1 VSKTDDRIAAWR
13 ARREQQQAALAA
25 HGDLPIHLAL
35 IASRAEAVGISGDE
49 TSDPIVAMVLECVRA
64 ERHETVGERRRVYDA
79 IARGFERGIETS
91 DPHAEYAELRR
102 RQLRTIIRLIEADA
116 RGGEQAD
123 FQDDYRPTGLDEAL
137 NPLIDGYRRRRKRS
151 EEEENRRER
160 RRAILADEVYT
171 IAVPEEEEGDLI
183 YLRDLLAR
191 VDARRSARVGPANS
205 NLRAIWALLPYQFL
219 LLKSESR
226 VALAWTLVGPAVLMG
241 LLMSAYFLAGVHTIL
256 NMDVPT
262 FAMLGSTSW
271 FMLRQIIFRSTAAVH
286 ALRTLLNLR
295 AYTPAMLGLGQGLI
309 YMCSYTVV
317 YISLIGG
324 GYFAG
329 LFTLPANVP
338 GVAFWLACIGLM
350 ALAIGVIFGS
360 IAVIWPYFSRFAPVI
375 ERALQMVSSVILVSE
390 QLPVQYRW
398 VVLWSPLSHA
408 EQLLRSAYFEGYKS
422 EDADPHY
429 FFVWLGVLAVVAFIS
444 QRLVRSRSIPG

>member
-1 VSKTDDRIAAWR
+1 
-13 ARREQQQAALAA
+13 
-25 HGDLPIHLAL
+25 
-35 IASRAEAVGISGDE
+35 
-49 TSDPIVAMVLECVRA
+49 MVLECVRA
-64 ERHETVGERRRVYDA
+64 EPHETVGERRRVYDA
-79 IARGFERGIETS
+79 IARGFERGIETGNLQADFS
-91 DPHAEYAELRR
+91 ELRR

-116 RGGEQAD
+116 RSVENAN
-123 FQDDYRPTGLDEAL
+123 FRVDYRPTGLNEAL
-137 NPLIDGYRRRRKRS
+137 NPLIEGYRRRRKRS
-151 EEEENRRER
+151 EEEESRQAR
-160 RRAILADEVYT
+160 RRALLADEVYT
-171 IAVPEEEEGDLI
+171 IAVPEEEEGDLV
-183 YLRDLLAR
+183 YLRTLLAS
-191 VDARRSARVGPANS
+191 VDAQRSPKVARMNS
-205 NLRAIWALLPYQFL
+205 HLRAFWALLPYQFL

-226 VALAWTLVGPAVLMG
+226 VALVWTLIGPAVLMG
-241 LLMSAYFLAGVHTIL
+241 LLMSAYFLAGVHTII

-295 AYTPAMLGLGQGLI
+295 AFSPAMLGLGQGII
-309 YMCSYTVV
+309 YMCSYTIV
-317 YISLIGG
+317 YIALIGG
-324 GYFAG
+324 GYLAG
-329 LFTLPANVP
+329 LFTLPANVA
-338 GVAFWLACIGLM
+338 GVAFWLVCIGLM
-350 ALAIGVIFGS
+350 ALAIGIIFGS

-429 FFVWLGVLAVVAFIS
+429 FFVWLGVLTVVAFAS
-444 QRLVRSRSIPG
+444 QRLVRSRSVPG